1 MIKVYATKQGEKYRL
16 LVQGHAT
23 KGQEEGSLVCA
34 AVSALTGALVSFATS
49 HPACRYVRASL
60 SRGNAFL
67 SCRSGLNEAYD
78 MTVLALRQLALE
90 HPMHV
95 CFPCGGTLVNDTEA
109 LPVL

>member
-1 MIKVYATKQGEKYRL
+1 MIKIYATKQGEKYRL
-16 LVQGHAT
+16 LVEGHAQ
-23 KGQEEGSLVCA
+23 KGTEGSLVCA
-34 AVSALTGALVSFATS
+34 AVSALAGALVGYATS
-49 HPACRYVRASL
+49 NPACRYVRASL

-95 CFPCGGTLVNDTEA
+95 CFPCGGHFG
-109 LPVL
+109 